1 MKCKASRCTGQRIQ
15 TASVPDTML
24 TTGITALF
32 SLTCALAVAN
42 VYSAQPLLD
51 SMAVSLKV
59 SPGIIGSV
67 ITATQAGYAIGLLFL
82 VPLGDWLNR
91 KYVVMSQLLL
101 SVAALVAAGL
111 SPNIATLLGA
121 MLIVGLMAVVVQV
134 LVAWVAI
141 LATPQKRGQA
151 VGTLTSGI
159 VSGILL
165 SRFISGAIADIAGWR
180 AVYLTAACLMLMIAG
195 IVWKIMPSPPQ
206 QPQPQKPTYLSLLK
220 SVFQLY
226 LTEPQLRKRGI
237 LALFIFAAFSMLWS
251 TMVMPLTALS
261 LSHTQTG
268 MFGLAGFAGMLAAAR
283 AGKWA
288 DQGWAQ
294 RTTGLAL
301 ALLTISWLPIGYAL
315 ADSWRHCAGLCGT
328 GRSCLQPEPDHCR
341 QACSGKPP
349 GWGLHVFL
357 FAGQRDRGYRCH
369 TALFPLGMAGGL
381 PCGRRGQRV
390 CISDLVRIASI
401 MIFVLRFKGA
411 SQKDRNADLI
421 AASYLYRIHLFNAF
435 KQLCSCCI
443 MTCTLTKKRVRP

>member
-59 SPGIIGSV
+59 SPGMIGSV

-111 SPNIATLLGA
+111 SPNIVTLLGA

-237 LALFIFAAFSMLWS
+237 LALFIFAAFSMLWT
-251 TMVMPLTALS
+251 TMV
-261 LSHTQTG
+261 
-268 MFGLAGFAGMLAAAR
+268 MLAAAR

-301 ALLTISWLPIGYAL
+301 ALLTISWLPIGYAETSL
-315 ADSWRHCAGLCGT
+315 LW
-328 GRSCLQPEPDHCR
+328 
-341 QACSGKPP
+341 
-349 GWGLHVFL
+349 
-357 FAGQRDRGYRCH
+357 
-369 TALFPLGMAGGL
+369 
-381 PCGRRGQRV
+381 
-390 CISDLVRIASI
+390 
-401 MIFVLRFKGA
+401 
-411 SQKDRNADLI
+411 LI
-421 AASYLYRIHLFNAF
+421 AGVIALDFAVQAVHVSSQSLIIAARPAAASRLVGAYMCFYSLGSAAGAIVATQLYSHWGWQAVCLAGAAVSACAF
-435 KQLCSCCI
+435 LIWSGSRQS
-443 MTCTLTKKRVRP
+443 

>member
-59 SPGIIGSV
+59 SPGMIGSV

-134 LVAWVAI
+134 LVAWVAV

-237 LALFIFAAFSMLWS
+237 LALFIFAAFSMLWT

-261 LSHTQTG
+261 L
-268 MFGLAGFAGMLAAAR
+268 
-283 AGKWA
+283 
-288 DQGWAQ
+288 
-294 RTTGLAL
+294 
-301 ALLTISWLPIGYAL
+301 
-315 ADSWRHCAGLCGT
+315 
-328 GRSCLQPEPDHCR
+328 
-341 QACSGKPP
+341 
-349 GWGLHVFL
+349 
-357 FAGQRDRGYRCH
+357 
-369 TALFPLGMAGGL
+369 
-381 PCGRRGQRV
+381 
-390 CISDLVRIASI
+390 
-401 MIFVLRFKGA
+401 VLRPPQKWWSSCA
-411 SQKDRNADLI
+411 SA
-421 AASYLYRIHLFNAF
+421 
-435 KQLCSCCI
+435 
-443 MTCTLTKKRVRP
+443 